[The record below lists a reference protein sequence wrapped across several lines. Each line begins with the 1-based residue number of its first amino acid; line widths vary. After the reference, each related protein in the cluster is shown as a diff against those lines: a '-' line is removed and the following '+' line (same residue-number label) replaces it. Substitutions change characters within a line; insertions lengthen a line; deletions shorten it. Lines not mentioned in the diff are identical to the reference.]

1 MGNDKEATK
10 LLLQE
15 LLLKLMGTALDAGRM
30 SITTERQFLQFS
42 KTVKNEARQLAADG
56 AKLLDAAGP
65 NDSK

>member
-30 SITTERQFLQFS
+30 AITTDRQFTQFS
-42 KTVKNEARQLAADG
+42 KSVKNEARQLAADG
-56 AKLLDAAGP
+56 ARLLDAAA
-65 NDSK
+65 NDPK